1 MVKYIATRKFKGLK
15 EERIF
20 EVGEEFE
27 MTIKRSD
34 EVLSNIQKEYPEID
48 EVMKRVDEK
57 EDE

>member
-1 MVKYIATRKFKGLK
+1 MVKYVATRKFKGLK
-15 EERIF
+15 EDRLF

>member
-1 MVKYIATRKFKGLK
+1 MVKYVATRKFKGLK
-15 EERIF
+15 EDRIF

-57 EDE
+57 EEE

>member
-1 MVKYIATRKFKGLK
+1 MVKYVATRKFKGLK
-15 EERIF
+15 EDHIF

>member
-1 MVKYIATRKFKGLK
+1 MVKYVATRKFRGLK
-15 EERIF
+15 EDRIF

>member
-1 MVKYIATRKFKGLK
+1 MVKYVATRKFKGLK
-15 EERIF
+15 EDRIF

>member
-1 MVKYIATRKFKGLK
+1 MVKYVVTRKFKGLK
-15 EERIF
+15 EDRIF

>member
-15 EERIF
+15 EDRIF

>member
-1 MVKYIATRKFKGLK
+1 MVKYVATRKFKGLK
-15 EERIF
+15 EDRIF
-20 EVGEEFE
+20 EIGEEFE

>member
-1 MVKYIATRKFKGLK
+1 MVKYVATRKFKGLK
-15 EERIF
+15 EDRIY

>member
-1 MVKYIATRKFKGLK
+1 MVKYVATRKFKGLK
-15 EERIF
+15 EDRIF

-57 EDE
+57 EGE

>member
-1 MVKYIATRKFKGLK
+1 MVKYVATRKFKGLK
-15 EERIF
+15 EDRIF

-48 EVMKRVDEK
+48 EVMRRVDEK

>member
-1 MVKYIATRKFKGLK
+1 MVKYVATRKFKGLK
-15 EERIF
+15 EDRIF

-34 EVLSNIQKEYPEID
+34 EV
-48 EVMKRVDEK
+48 MKRVDEK

>member
-15 EERIF
+15 EDRIF

-57 EDE
+57 EEE